1 MFLPSLAS
9 IDVVFHSYI
18 PELPMGKYAHIILLR
33 ETNSFALFQT
43 DGELNTSRGSLG
55 RHPENQA
62 LTTRIVLFKRKQ
74 STPERLTG
82 RELLRRYG
90 LIHKCKYNTKD
101 FCKRCPDC
109 IFYGFAI
116 GSEGSSRSR
125 VLVDT
130 AFSITGYDMSHQR
143 LTFNAPSENGT
154 MSEEGKMLNALNW
167 QDYVLPQ
174 VYFPSVVTIKDPT
187 EAEFIY
193 VLNNIL
199 RTRRYGAQNTRT
211 GTVENIITGIVF
223 ADGEIFSNLAL
234 TRAVYDHLSAEQR
247 ARTPLLREDVRGA
260 MEAVVPALLREDAVV
275 FQAFAGIPL
284 ETLLRETHQ
293 ITTDEAR
300 LREVLTQANAEANR
314 YAIEYGVGP
323 VKEAPKEAKAGKTA
337 SGPGVATAGE
347 GERGSEESQS
357 GEGGV

>member
-1 MFLPSLAS
+1 MFLHSLES
-9 IDVVFHSYI
+9 IDVFQQAI
-18 PELPMGKYAHIILLR
+18 PKLPMGKYAHVIMLR

-43 DGELNTSRGSLG
+43 DGELNISRVSLG
-55 RHPENQA
+55 RKAENQS

-90 LIHKCKYNTKD
+90 LVETCKYNTAE

-109 IFYGFAI
+109 IYYGFAI
-116 GSEGSSRSR
+116 GNEGSERSK
-125 VLVDT
+125 VLVDS
-130 AFSITGYDMSHQR
+130 AFSITGYDMSHQQF
-143 LTFNAPSENGT
+143 TFNAPSENGT
-154 MSEEGKMLNALNW
+154 MSEDGKMRTALGE

-223 ADGEIFSNLAL
+223 ADGEIFSNLEL
-234 TRAVYDHLSAEQR
+234 TQAIYDHLPSEQR
-247 ARTPLLREDVRGA
+247 AKTPLLRDAVRGA
-260 MEAVVPALLREDAVV
+260 MEAVVPELLSEDGVV
-275 FQAFAGIPL
+275 FHAFAGERL
-284 ETLLRETHQ
+284 ETILRETLQ
-293 ITTDEAR
+293 VTSDEGR

-314 YAIEYGVGP
+314 YAIEHGVGP
-323 VKEAPKEAKAGKTA
+323 VKEAKARK
-337 SGPGVATAGE
+337 
-347 GERGSEESQS
+347 
-357 GEGGV
+357 

>member
-1 MFLPSLAS
+1 MFLHSLES
-9 IDVVFHSYI
+9 IDVFQQAI
-18 PELPMGKYAHIILLR
+18 PKLPMGRYAHVIMLR

-43 DGELNTSRGSLG
+43 DGELNISRVSLG
-55 RHPENQA
+55 RKAENQS

-90 LIHKCKYNTKD
+90 LVENCKYNTAG

-109 IFYGFAI
+109 IYYGFAI
-116 GSEGSSRSR
+116 GNEGSERSK
-125 VLVDT
+125 VLVDS
-130 AFSITGYDMSHQR
+130 AFSITGYDMSHQQF
-143 LTFNAPSENGT
+143 TFNAPSENGT
-154 MSEEGKMLNALNW
+154 MSEGGVMRTALGE

-223 ADGEIFSNLAL
+223 ADGEIFSNLEL
-234 TRAVYDHLSAEQR
+234 TQAAYDHLPAEQR
-247 ARTPLLREDVRGA
+247 AKTPLLRDAVRGT
-260 MEAVVPALLREDAVV
+260 MEAVVPVLLREDGVV
-275 FQAFAGIPL
+275 FHAFAGERL
-284 ETLLRETHQ
+284 ETILRETLQ
-293 ITTDEAR
+293 VTSDEAR
-300 LREVLTQANAEANR
+300 LREVLTRANAEANQ
-314 YAIEYGVGP
+314 YAQTYGVDAKP
-323 VKEAPKEAKAGKTA
+323 AKAKK
-337 SGPGVATAGE
+337 
-347 GERGSEESQS
+347 
-357 GEGGV
+357 

>member
-1 MFLPSLAS
+1 MFLHSLETV
-9 IDVVFHSYI
+9 DVFQQTI
-18 PELPMGKYAHIILLR
+18 PKLPMGKYAHVIMLR

-43 DGELNTSRGSLG
+43 DGELNISRVSLG
-55 RHPENQA
+55 RKAENQS

-90 LIHKCKYNTKD
+90 LVETCKYNTAE

-109 IFYGFAI
+109 IYYGFAI
-116 GSEGSSRSR
+116 GNEGSERSK
-125 VLVDT
+125 VLVDS
-130 AFSITGYDMSHQR
+130 AFSITGYDMSHQQF
-143 LTFNAPSENGT
+143 TFNAPSENGT
-154 MSEEGKMLNALNW
+154 MSEDGKMRTALGE

-223 ADGEIFSNLAL
+223 ADGEIFSNLEL
-234 TRAVYDHLSAEQR
+234 TQAVYDYLPAEQR
-247 ARTPLLREDVRGA
+247 AKTPLLRDAVRSA
-260 MEAVVPALLREDAVV
+260 VETVVPDLLSEDGVV
-275 FQAFAGIPL
+275 FHAFAGEHL
-284 ETLLRETHQ
+284 EMILRETLQ
-293 ITTDEAR
+293 VTSDEAR

-314 YAIEYGVGP
+314 YAIEHGVGP
-323 VKEAPKEAKAGKTA
+323 LKEAKAKK
-337 SGPGVATAGE
+337 
-347 GERGSEESQS
+347 
-357 GEGGV
+357 